1 LSNNVSGVMFS
12 FPCGAG
18 AMERSVLR
26 FSKAHTC
33 LLAFTSALLLCEI
46 VVGRLCKSLIN
57 TVDSFHTLSVLVRI
71 MLHPSL
77 IRAGACVT
85 STPGPNAC
93 ADPRE
98 RAQQRLP
105 VRVPDSA
112 RMPSPHAVLPEAAG
126 IAPAAF
132 EGARYS
138 VLRLR
143 PFGALVSDLLLACL
157 CVSFLLEILSHTL
170 QPRPIRRPLLATV
183 VGAVSLLFNGLMLVW
198 RRGRGTDAGADGSS
212 TSPPAIQYNHFNT
225 TKNKGHG
232 HSSSEASG
240 SMLMFCNLRAS
251 NVQVPDR
258 ASQKCFLSFHKCPD
272 TPTAHTSDSPHQ
284 SSHAEDAISHDSTGF
299 QVSQHTFCLTG
310 PRTEVANNNICVGCT
325 VPSVSSRPPASGW
338 CNQDSSRT
346 GQQWQDIIWRTVTM
360 IQGLLASVLV
370 LVNGLLPL
378 TLGPDCLPS
387 LWGCHLLMY
396 MDPGFSTLTVL
407 VLLVGTLPELRR
419 YGLVLLQACP
429 AHVHAQELSA
439 HVGRVSGVI
448 AVHELHVWQLSA
460 LQLVASVHVHCL
472 SGLGPLEYS
481 GLLTAVTDVLKGFGL
496 SHCTVQ
502 LEFLESASSQG
513 QSTKTAMA
521 NSAEQ
526 TPCSLHCGEK
536 CAKMMCCSPPQEQSC
551 STAPSSMDVEVKQQD
566 IVVENTY
573 LHIASFLSIFKLA
586 VICLIILGKDPFTF
600 FRMETPGI
608 WVWGQENK
616 IYACMMV
623 FFLSNMIENQCM
635 STGAFEISLNDV
647 PVWSKLESGHLPSM
661 QQLVQILENELK
673 LNAHMDTLPLQRS

>member
-1 LSNNVSGVMFS
+1 
-12 FPCGAG
+12 
-18 AMERSVLR
+18 MERSVLR

-105 VRVPDSA
+105 VRVPESA

-126 IAPAAF
+126 TTPAAS

-198 RRGRGTDAGADGSS
+198 RRGRGTDAGSDGSS

-225 TKNKGHG
+225 TKNK
-232 HSSSEASG
+232 
-240 SMLMFCNLRAS
+240 
-251 NVQVPDR
+251 
-258 ASQKCFLSFHKCPD
+258 
-272 TPTAHTSDSPHQ
+272 AHTSDSPRQ

-551 STAPSSMDVEVKQQD
+551 STVPSSMDVEVKQQD

-573 LHIASFLSIFKLA
+573 L
-586 VICLIILGKDPFTF
+586 
-600 FRMETPGI
+600 
-608 WVWGQENK
+608 
-616 IYACMMV
+616 
-623 FFLSNMIENQCM
+623 
-635 STGAFEISLNDV
+635 
-647 PVWSKLESGHLPSM
+647 
-661 QQLVQILENELK
+661 
-673 LNAHMDTLPLQRS
+673 

>member
-1 LSNNVSGVMFS
+1 
-12 FPCGAG
+12 
-18 AMERSVLR
+18 MERSVLR

-57 TVDSFHTLSVLVRI
+57 TVDSFHTLSVLV
-71 MLHPSL
+71 L
-77 IRAGACVT
+77 
-85 STPGPNAC
+85 
-93 ADPRE
+93 
-98 RAQQRLP
+98 
-105 VRVPDSA
+105 
-112 RMPSPHAVLPEAAG
+112 LPEAAG
-126 IAPAAF
+126 TTPAAS

-198 RRGRGTDAGADGSS
+198 RRGRGTDAGSDGSS

-225 TKNKGHG
+225 TKNKGMIPNILLFISYSKKNTVFKHFEFLLFV
-232 HSSSEASG
+232 SYSEASG

-251 NVQVPDR
+251 NV
-258 ASQKCFLSFHKCPD
+258 
-272 TPTAHTSDSPHQ
+272 
-284 SSHAEDAISHDSTGF
+284 
-299 QVSQHTFCLTG
+299 
-310 PRTEVANNNICVGCT
+310 
-325 VPSVSSRPPASGW
+325 SRPPASGW

-513 QSTKTAMA
+513 
-521 NSAEQ
+521 AEQ

-551 STAPSSMDVEVKQQD
+551 STVPSSMDVEVKQQD

-573 LHIASFLSIFKLA
+573 LTSSQIPDLVRKPRPKSNIRSLA
-586 VICLIILGKDPFTF
+586 G
-600 FRMETPGI
+600 
-608 WVWGQENK
+608 
-616 IYACMMV
+616 
-623 FFLSNMIENQCM
+623 
-635 STGAFEISLNDV
+635 
-647 PVWSKLESGHLPSM
+647 
-661 QQLVQILENELK
+661 
-673 LNAHMDTLPLQRS
+673 